1 MQTIDLNVAEN
12 SFAADLDVAQAQ
24 AVELTSEEVRVI
36 EAVSPTVNVERVD
49 GGVEI
54 TVHDLRGD
62 HVAALYDGQTGA
74 TGETGAAGPQGPKG
88 DKGDTGERGAQ
99 GETGAKGP
107 KGDKGDKGDTGATGP
122 QGAQGERGQQGETGP
137 KGDQGQK
144 GDTGE
149 KGDKG
154 DPGDDYVLTAADK
167 AEIAALVLAELPV
180 AEGVS
185 F

>member
-24 AVELTSEEVRVI
+24 AAELTSEEVRVI
-36 EAVSPTVNVERVD
+36 EAVSPTVNAERVD
-49 GGVEI
+49 GGVQI

-74 TGETGAAGPQGPKG
+74 TGATGAAGPQGPKG
-88 DKGDTGERGAQ
+88 DKGDA
-99 GETGAKGP
+99 
-107 KGDKGDKGDTGATGP
+107 GATGP
-122 QGAQGERGQQGETGP
+122 
-137 KGDQGQK
+137 
-144 GDTGE
+144 
-149 KGDKG
+149 KG

-180 AEGVS
+180 AEGVD

>member
-1 MQTIDLNVAEN
+1 MTEIDLNVAEN
-12 SFAADLDVAQAQ
+12 SYAVDLDVEQAQ
-24 AVELTSEEVRVI
+24 AAELATDEVRVI
-36 EAVSPTVNVERVD
+36 EAVSPTVDVERVE
-49 GGVEI
+49 GGVQI

-99 GETGAKGP
+99 GETGAQGP

-122 QGAQGERGQQGETGP
+122 QGAQGERGPQGEAGP
-137 KGDQGQK
+137 KGDQGAK
-144 GDTGE
+144 GDTGAT
-149 KGDKG
+149 GPKG

>member
-1 MQTIDLNVAEN
+1 MTEIDLNVAEN
-12 SFAADLDVAQAQ
+12 SYAVDLNVEQAQ
-24 AVELTSEEVRVI
+24 AAELAAEEVRVV
-36 EAVSPTVNVERVD
+36 EAVSPTVDVERVE
-49 GGVEI
+49 GGVQI

-74 TGETGAAGPQGPKG
+74 TGQTGPVGPQGPKG

-99 GETGAKGP
+99 GETGVQGP
-107 KGDKGDKGDTGATGP
+107 KGDKGDTGATGP
-122 QGAQGERGQQGETGP
+122 QGAQGERGPQGDTGA

-180 AEGVS
+180 AEGVD

>member
-1 MQTIDLNVAEN
+1 MQTINLEVVEN
-12 SFAADLDVAQAQ
+12 SHAVPMESEQA
-24 AVELTSEEVRVI
+24 LVI

-49 GGVEI
+49 GGVQI
-54 TVHDLRGD
+54 IVHDLRGD
-62 HVAALYDGQTGA
+62 HVAALYDGETGA

-99 GETGAKGP
+99 GETGAQGP

-122 QGAQGERGQQGETGP
+122 QGAQGERGPNGEAGP

-144 GDTGE
+144 GDTGAT
-149 KGDKG
+149 GPKG

-180 AEGVS
+180 AEGVD

>member
-1 MQTIDLNVAEN
+1 MTEIDLNVAEN
-12 SFAADLDVAQAQ
+12 RYAVDLGVEQEQSAELAAD
-24 AVELTSEEVRVI
+24 EVRVV
-36 EAVSPTVNVERVD
+36 EAVSPTVNVERVE
-49 GGVEI
+49 GGVQI

-62 HVAALYDGQTGA
+62 HVAALYDGEA
-74 TGETGAAGPQGPKG
+74 
-88 DKGDTGERGAQ
+88 
-99 GETGAKGP
+99 
-107 KGDKGDKGDTGATGP
+107 GATGP
-122 QGAQGERGQQGETGP
+122 QGAQGERGPQGETGP
-137 KGDQGQK
+137 KGDQGPK